1 MKIVLLIMI
10 MITLQESETCEG
22 EDEVTVA
29 TTAAA
34 TRPTRHPVTSAR
46 SRSSRSRIV
55 SKEKQSLFVEFIQFL
70 IRIGMF
76 NKNVVLSMLN
86 NKDLFL

>member
-1 MKIVLLIMI
+1 M
-10 MITLQESETCEG
+10 TLQESETCEG

-34 TRPTRHPVTSAR
+34 TRPTRPPVTSVR